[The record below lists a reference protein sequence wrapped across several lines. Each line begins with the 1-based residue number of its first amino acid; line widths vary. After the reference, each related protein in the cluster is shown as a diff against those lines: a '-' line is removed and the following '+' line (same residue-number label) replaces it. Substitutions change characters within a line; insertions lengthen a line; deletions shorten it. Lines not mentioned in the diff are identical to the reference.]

1 MNPLSQLLIG
11 ITTPFSAIALIFRNP
26 RLLLW
31 CCLPF
36 LISLLVYGFM
46 WGSILSPLRDSIESD
61 LNGWFSGLLG
71 HGQAA
76 TMGSA
81 AAWIVGQL
89 VGIFFFI
96 VMIFSFAWVAN
107 LIALPVNDF
116 VAQSTERSLAPPLTR
131 PEANGWGEEIRL
143 IWIDFKK
150 SIIALLGLLI
160 CLSIAWVPIIN
171 ILAIVIAWLLLTYQF
186 VSYPQTR
193 RAIGARRGFVE
204 LFRNLP
210 LCIGFGMGI
219 SLGLTIPIIS
229 IFVPTIGVVGG
240 TVLFSRMKQPSI

>member
-1 MNPLSQLLIG
+1 
-11 ITTPFSAIALIFRNP
+11 
-26 RLLLW
+26 
-31 CCLPF
+31 
-36 LISLLVYGFM
+36 M
-46 WGSILSPLRDSIESD
+46 WGSVLSPLRDSIESS
-61 LNGWFSGLLG
+61 LTGWFSGLLG

-116 VAQSTERSLAPPLTR
+116 VAQSTERSLTPPLTR
-131 PEANGWGEEIRL
+131 PEAKGWGEELGL

-150 SIIALLGLLI
+150 SIIALLGLLT
-160 CLSIAWVPIIN
+160 CLAIAWVPIIN
-171 ILAIVIAWLLLTYQF
+171 ILVIVIAWLLLTYQF

-193 RAIGARRGFVE
+193 RAIGARRAFLE

-210 LCIGFGMGI
+210 LCVGFGMTI

-240 TVLFSRMKQPSI
+240 TVLFSRMKQPST